1 MRGTNRLA
9 KEDEIAMG
17 VDIITDLYYC
27 SFVCG
32 KNKRLVGK
40 CNWPTWPTR
49 LLLNKYT

>member
-1 MRGTNRLA
+1 MRSTNRLA
-9 KEDEIAMG
+9 KEDEIAIG
-17 VDIITDLYYC
+17 VDINITVL
-27 SFVCG
+27 SFVG